1 MAWTANS
8 ASIWGSG
15 GLPNT
20 FVSRATT
27 RDNSGSRDVVPR
39 PVSARAEEFE
49 GKSGSGSLVDGSF
62 SMHSWDSRTPYG
74 VKRTLPSDRALSKT
88 GFPDGTSS
96 QQRSFSTTSASQS
109 LSGASQNFP
118 FASRPQPV
126 SLNPSATQPRP
137 AYATTLSSSQSRG
150 IDQPPTVYTKF
161 DRPANPAKAADSAI
175 GNGTSS
181 FWPGTMNNVSPT
193 DERWPRYS
201 AQNRNDS
208 LFASREVSQPPS
220 RQSEVQPSF
229 SQTDY
234 SRSTAR
240 TTPTNSRTQSIT
252 SHSNGEYPSYM
263 NYGSEHLGMQFG
275 QLSMNGNSR
284 PPTSYKPTMPSNGFS
299 NHGSSVNSNF
309 SFARSHVNGASRS
322 YDPVEDIE
330 EIDRSIM
337 HNLGLDAYVS
347 PQSSTVYPG
356 YSRSGSGNRSMPDT
370 QINDLR
376 NAQPFRLSS
385 QARAHDS
392 NGGFRPGAS
401 EFRSYTNGLAPGDKR
416 TPSVVPYPQ
425 LYIDPH
431 FQQFIAQQMQR
442 DPYAQ
447 IYNPYMLQDALQNQ
461 SYYPL
466 LNPLTGVDPYASSGD
481 MPPEEGVQ
489 SALMYEFK
497 SNTKTKRYEL
507 KDIYDHIAEFAGDQH
522 GSRFIQTKLETAN
535 SDEKERVFREIEPNA
550 IQLMTDV
557 FGNYVIQKFFEHGDQ
572 THKKI
577 LANNMRGRVLDL
589 SLQMYGCR
597 VVQKALDHV
606 LVDQQALLIRELEEH
621 VVRCVKDQNGNHV
634 IQKAIERCPPHTIA
648 FIFEA
653 FRGQVASLSIHS
665 FGCRVIQR
673 CLEHCEMPAKNQV
686 LKELLELQGIPT
698 MISNEYGNYV
708 VQHIV
713 AKDTGHGK
721 LRVLDTV
728 LQGLEGF
735 SKHKFASNVVE
746 KCLEQADDTWR
757 RRVIYKLADL
767 SQHRRMEGGEDV
779 IVGLIRDNYG
789 NYVIQKL
796 LDMLCAADFNNFI
809 DLLQPAMTQAK
820 RAGAGKQTQ
829 SIEKKMDR
837 YMRPPHRHANVFGVG
852 ITNGTNNGITNSN
865 PAFNKPSYPPAA
877 HHQHSHHL
885 QHPHQHNQHNQQAN
899 HQFHLAP
906 PSGPR
911 SPFPSPFTSSAA
923 NTPPPPSSLATGGQ
937 SLLGSGWQSLN
948 GDAVEGAA
956 AVVERGGGRIGSGG
970 GGGGLVR

>member
-1 MAWTANS
+1 MAWTANP

-27 RDNSGSRDVVPR
+27 RDNSSCRDAAQR
-39 PVSARAEEFE
+39 PVSARVEEIE

-74 VKRTLPSDRALSKT
+74 VKRTLTSDRPLPKA
-88 GFPDGTSS
+88 GFPDGASS
-96 QQRSFSTTSASQS
+96 QQRSFSTTAATQS

-126 SLNPSATQPRP
+126 SLNPSSTHPRP
-137 AYATTLSSSQSRG
+137 AYGTTLSNSQSRG

-161 DRPANPAKAADSAI
+161 DRPANPAKTADSAI

-181 FWPGTMNNVSPT
+181 FWPGTMSNVSPT
-193 DERWPRYS
+193 DERWSRYL
-201 AQNRNDS
+201 AQSRNDS

-220 RQSEVQPSF
+220 RQSEVQTSF
-229 SQTDY
+229 SETDY

-240 TTPTNSRTQSIT
+240 TTPTTSRAQSIT
-252 SHSNGEYPSYM
+252 SQTNGEHPGYA
-263 NYGSEHLGMQFG
+263 NYGSEHLGMHFG

-284 PPTSYKPTMPSNGFS
+284 PPTSYKPTMPSKATPNY
-299 NHGSSVNSNF
+299 GSSVNSNF
-309 SFARSHVNGASRS
+309 SFARPHVNGASRG
-322 YDPVEDIE
+322 YDPAEDIE
-330 EIDRSIM
+330 EIDRSMM
-337 HNLGLDAYVS
+337 HNLGLDTYMS
-347 PQSSTVYPG
+347 PQSSTVYPD
-356 YSRSGSGNRSMPDT
+356 YSRSGPGKAYTPDNHF
-370 QINDLR
+370 NDLR
-376 NAQPFRLSS
+376 NVQPFRPSS
-385 QARAHDS
+385 QTRAPDS

-401 EFRSYTNGLAPGDKR
+401 EYQSYANGLAPGDKC
-416 TPSVVPYPQ
+416 TPPVVSYPQ
-425 LYIDPH
+425 LYIDPR

-447 IYNPYMLQDALQNQ
+447 IYNPYMLQDALQTQ

-466 LNPLTGVDPYASSGD
+466 LNPLTGVDPYANAGD
-481 MPPEEGVQ
+481 MPSDEGVQ

-796 LDMLCAADFNNFI
+796 LDTLCAADFNNFI

-837 YMRPPHRHANVFGVG
+837 YMRPLHRHVNVNGVNNG
-852 ITNGTNNGITNSN
+852 SNNGTPS
-865 PAFNKPSYPPAA
+865 FNKPNYPPAPH
-877 HHQHSHHL
+877 HHQSHPHHLNHPHSH
-885 QHPHQHNQHNQQAN
+885 PHAHQQNHNAQY
-899 HQFHLAP
+899 HLAP
-906 PSGPR
+906 PSAPR
-911 SPFPSPFTSSAA
+911 SPFPSPFTSSSA
-923 NTPPPPSSLATGGQ
+923 NTPPPSSLAAGGQ
-937 SLLGSGWQSLN
+937 SLLGSGVQSLS
-948 GDAVEGAA
+948 GDTVEGAA
-956 AVVERGGGRIGSGG
+956 AVVERVGGRVGSGDGGGVMR
-970 GGGGLVR
+970 

>member
-27 RDNSGSRDVVPR
+27 RDNSSCRDAAQR
-39 PVSARAEEFE
+39 PASARVEEIE

-62 SMHSWDSRTPYG
+62 SMHSWDSRTPYA
-74 VKRTLPSDRALSKT
+74 VKRTLTSDRSLPKT
-88 GFPDGTSS
+88 GFPDGTLS
-96 QQRSFSTTSASQS
+96 QQRSFSTTAAPQS

-126 SLNPSATQPRP
+126 SLNPTSTQPRP
-137 AYATTLSSSQSRG
+137 AYGTTLSSTQSRG

-161 DRPANPAKAADSAI
+161 DRPANPAKTADSAI

-193 DERWPRYS
+193 EERWPRYS

-220 RQSEVQPSF
+220 RQSEVQTSF

-240 TTPTNSRTQSIT
+240 TTPTNSRAQSIT
-252 SHSNGEYPSYM
+252 SHTNGEHPGYT
-263 NYGSEHLGMQFG
+263 NYGAEYLGLQFG
-275 QLSMNGNSR
+275 QLNMNGNSR
-284 PPTSYKPTMPSNGFS
+284 PPTSYKPTMPSNGIP
-299 NHGSSVNSNF
+299 NYGSSVNSNF
-309 SFARSHVNGASRS
+309 SFARPHVNGASRG
-322 YDPVEDIE
+322 YDPAEDIE
-330 EIDRSIM
+330 EIDRSMM
-337 HNLGLDAYVS
+337 HNLGLDTYMS
-347 PQSSTVYPG
+347 PQSSTVYPD
-356 YSRSGSGNRSMPDT
+356 YSRSGPGNAYTPGNHF
-370 QINDLR
+370 NDLR
-376 NAQPFRLSS
+376 NVQPFRTSS
-385 QARAHDS
+385 QTRAQDS

-401 EFRSYTNGLAPGDKR
+401 EYQSYANGLAQGDKR
-416 TPSVVPYPQ
+416 TSPVVPYPQ
-425 LYIDPH
+425 LYIDPR

-447 IYNPYMLQDALQNQ
+447 IYNPYMLQDALQTQ

-466 LNPLTGVDPYASSGD
+466 MNPLTGVDPYIERRRYATGRRCS
-481 MPPEEGVQ
+481 ERTI
-489 SALMYEFK
+489 

-796 LDMLCAADFNNFI
+796 LDTLCAADFNNFI

-837 YMRPPHRHANVFGVG
+837 YMRPPHRQVNVNGIG
-852 ITNGTNNGITNSN
+852 LTNSITNGNAN
-865 PAFNKPSYPPAA
+865 FNKPNYPPAA
-877 HHQHSHHL
+877 HHQHP
-885 QHPHQHNQHNQQAN
+885 QHPHQAHHPHPHQPNHNQY
-899 HQFHLAP
+899 HLPP
-906 PSGPR
+906 PSAPR
-911 SPFPSPFTSSAA
+911 SPFPGSFTSAA
-923 NTPPPPSSLATGGQ
+923 NTPPPSSLTSGTLSA
-937 SLLGSGWQSLN
+937 LGSGVQRLN
-948 GDAVEGAA
+948 GDTVEGAA
-956 AVVERGGGRIGSGG
+956 AVGEKGGCRVGG
-970 GGGGLVR
+970 GGGGVVR